1 MTNSDVKQ
9 ASSNNSNNGNVQKK
23 AKPVKEQLLKDE
35 STQPTSPASPT
46 TQNIDIRPTGI
57 PELDQ
62 VLYGGIPS
70 NATVILAGG
79 PGTGKTTLALQWLVA
94 GYKQYNE
101 PGLYITAT
109 EPINK
114 ALSNLKKHEF
124 GKEFVMNKDTI
135 VFEDLRTIISN
146 LNMKEENLVDEN
158 LDRIIDAISD
168 LIQTSGAK
176 RVVID
181 SITALTYGLQEKSQV
196 RKFIHHMDALITLSG
211 VNIILISEASGADRS
226 VFGVEEFIA
235 DGIIRLTRARE
246 SNELVHYL
254 EIIKMRTI
262 SYNSRPISYKI
273 TPHGIKLFPDTEQDL
288 TYQSSSKRITTG
300 IPGLDEMTG
309 GGFIEGSAI
318 LVTGTSGAGKSI
330 LSLQFLQNR
339 LLEKQNAVL
348 VSFEES
354 KEQIYRNAKSFGWDL
369 ESYEKNGQLTVLTG
383 FPESKYPQEH
393 ILTIQELTEKTNAK
407 FLIFDSISAVESTF
421 SSEKAR
427 DMITHLN
434 AYLKSKA
441 ITTIYTNATQTLLG
455 STQVTDSRLST
466 ITDQIIML
474 RYVEVQSKL
483 RHALLILKMRGSS
496 HDKSVKEIAFDTSG
510 LRITNDFSGMEG
522 VLTGSAKQ
530 VSAST
535 EEKVHSLYMEM
546 LGPMGEKLFNQEKK
560 GGLSATKIH
569 LMIQDLADQGILAKE
584 KKEEFFSKINS
595 IFGIK

>member
-1 MTNSDVKQ
+1 M
-9 ASSNNSNNGNVQKK
+9 
-23 AKPVKEQLLKDE
+23 
-35 STQPTSPASPT
+35 
-46 TQNIDIRPTGI
+46 
-57 PELDQ
+57 
-62 VLYGGIPS
+62 
-70 NATVILAGG
+70 
-79 PGTGKTTLALQWLVA
+79 QWLVA

-496 HDKSVKEIAFDTSG
+496 HDKSVKEIVFDTSG

>member
-1 MTNSDVKQ
+1 MIDNSDVQPNLDNTNDQEIFECEK
-9 ASSNNSNNGNVQKK
+9 N
-23 AKPVKEQLLKDE
+23 QLLNDRN
-35 STQPTSPASPT
+35 TYPPTSASVEKT
-46 TQNIDIRPTGI
+46 LNTDIRPTGI

-62 VLYGGIPS
+62 VLYGGMPS

-496 HDKSVKEIAFDTSG
+496 HDKSVKEIVFDTSG